1 MGISVNTSMFDKN
14 ILATDTLIENKETY
28 YEISYVNIINP
39 SFGEVRELPMTNKI
53 ISDFEKENN
62 VTANPM
68 YYIYDNNSIYL
79 LNLLMIKIL
88 LFLLPPT

>member
-1 MGISVNTSMFDKN
+1 MKLVM
-14 ILATDTLIENKETY
+14 LIY
-28 YEISYVNIINP
+28 YP

-68 YYIYDNNSIYL
+68 YYIYDNNSIL
-79 LNLLMIKIL
+79 SFEPINDKDTII
-88 LFLLPPT
+88 LLPPT